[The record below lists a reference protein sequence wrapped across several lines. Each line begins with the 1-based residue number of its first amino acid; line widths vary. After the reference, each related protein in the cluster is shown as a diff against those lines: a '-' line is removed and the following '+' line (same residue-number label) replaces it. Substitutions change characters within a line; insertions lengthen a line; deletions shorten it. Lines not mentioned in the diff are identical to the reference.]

1 MQVWL
6 CKGPGAAPCCVL
18 KEQLGGEVTEAEWV
32 KRREKVAE
40 GGFGV
45 GVGQGL
51 VTYREDLGS
60 YPEEGGS
67 PGAPLSEEG
76 QDLTQALTSAL

>member
-1 MQVWL
+1 M
-6 CKGPGAAPCCVL
+6 
-18 KEQLGGEVTEAEWV
+18 

-45 GVGQGL
+45 GVGLGL
-51 VTYREDLGS
+51 VAYREDLGS
-60 YPEEGGS
+60 YPEGGGS
-67 PGAPLSEEG
+67 PGASLSEEG

>member
-1 MQVWL
+1 M
-6 CKGPGAAPCCVL
+6 
-18 KEQLGGEVTEAEWV
+18 

-60 YPEEGGS
+60 YPEGGGS
-67 PGAPLSEEG
+67 PGASLSEEG